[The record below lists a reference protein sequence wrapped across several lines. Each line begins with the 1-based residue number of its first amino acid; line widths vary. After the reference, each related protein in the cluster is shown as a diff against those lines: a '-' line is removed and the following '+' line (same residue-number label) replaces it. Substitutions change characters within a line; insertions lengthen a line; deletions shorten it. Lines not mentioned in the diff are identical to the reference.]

1 MSCFLSN
8 SVNGDLWPQ
17 ANDLVQTLNVLTLFI
32 HTHSQPTCELYK
44 LGLIFKHFF
53 FLYIRK
59 IRISIFFSMTSRLS
73 HKDEWSIR
81 HILVDIKNKTNSFNK
96 TADRLLLA
104 NFFLN
109 ISSTQHRKGVN
120 FSFPLFLRWRLRV
133 LSTYGARRV
142 QCPVATVITTRR
154 LYFNAYPK
162 GK

>member
-53 FLYIRK
+53 FFHTSERLG
-59 IRISIFFSMTSRLS
+59 FQFSCQWHRDCHTKTSGR
-73 HKDEWSIR
+73 SIR

-96 TADRLLLA
+96 TLQNGCSWLTSFFSSKYVEHATLKRGKLLFPPVSSLA
-104 NFFLN
+104 SP
-109 ISSTQHRKGVN
+109 SSIDV
-120 FSFPLFLRWRLRV
+120 WR
-133 LSTYGARRV
+133 
-142 QCPVATVITTRR
+142 ATRSMPHGNRHNDAQTI
-154 LYFNAYPK
+154 F
-162 GK
+162 

>member
-73 HKDEWSIR
+73 HKTSGLLDISSWTLRTKQTVLIR
-81 HILVDIKNKTNSFNK
+81 LQTGCSWP
-96 TADRLLLA
+96 T
-104 NFFLN
+104 FFLN

-120 FSFPLFLRWRLRV
+120 FSFPLFLRWRLGV

-142 QCPVATVITTRR
+142 QCPMATVITTRR